1 MVGLLGQSGGVEEL
15 GPEDRAALRRAVFA
29 LRSRERRRVFPARLH
44 LGDPDGDQ
52 VVHAVGTPGY
62 DDGLR
67 ADVVA
72 AMLRRRPETEASA
85 AWLTRPGVPDPH
97 DLDAL
102 WLPALLR
109 ALSEAGEEPRWLAVV
124 TKSGWYAPLTGQRA
138 TWQRLRIRSR
148 R

>member
-1 MVGLLGQSGGVEEL
+1 MEEL
-15 GPEDRAALRRAVFA
+15 GPDDCAALRRAVFA
-29 LRSRERRRVFPARLH
+29 LRTRERRRVFPARLH

-52 VVHAVGTPGY
+52 VVHALGPQGY

-67 ADVVA
+67 TDIA
-72 AMLRRRPETEASA
+72 ASVLRRRPGGEPGA
-85 AWLTRPGVPDPH
+85 AWLTRPGVPEPH

-124 TKSGWYAPLTGQRA
+124 TKAGWYAPLTGQRA
-138 TWQRLRIRSR
+138 TWQRLRIRR
-148 R
+148 RR